1 MGWEGAVSGDNSDWL
16 LMSSRDA
23 RMTPVRKLSM
33 SVAALA
39 SCGVGTILMA
49 ATDGVETHD
58 GGPRESEY
66 PGMTLDSM
74 FSPIL

>member
-1 MGWEGAVSGDNSDWL
+1 MRGDSSDWL
-16 LMSSRDA
+16 FMSSRGA

-39 SCGVGTILMA
+39 SCGVGTMLIA

-58 GGPRESEY
+58 GGPKESE
-66 PGMTLDSM
+66 
-74 FSPIL
+74 